1 MDRLNDIRALG
12 YRLAIDDFSTGH
24 TSLKYLKDH
33 NFDVIKLD
41 GSLIKHIL
49 DNTRNLDIVKSIIM
63 LADKLKCDVIAEYVE
78 IEQQREILENA
89 GCLLYQGYLF
99 SPAIPINDLIERLR
113 REDTAD

>member
-1 MDRLNDIRALG
+1 
-12 YRLAIDDFSTGH
+12 
-24 TSLKYLKDH
+24 
-33 NFDVIKLD
+33 
-41 GSLIKHIL
+41 
-49 DNTRNLDIVKSIIM
+49 M